1 MGRSIAGKIKIN
13 SFADLVGGGQDGAA
27 EVPLSDL
34 HEFKDHPFRVLDD
47 EKMEETV
54 QSIKERGVLV
64 PGIARPDPDGGYE
77 LISGHRR
84 KRACELAG
92 LSTMLI
98 LIRKYTDDEAV
109 CIMVDSNIQRED
121 ILPSEKAKA
130 YRMKFDAM
138 KHQGSKD
145 GGITLNQLAE
155 SSGESGKTIQRYI
168 WLTRLSESLMGY
180 VDNKKLHFTSGVELS
195 FLNEKEQKWV
205 EEFIRKGVMIS
216 TSQASELKSY
226 SGRKEL
232 TKSVMELI
240 LVPKKL
246 KARRFVMNAEKL
258 SGYFS
263 DNVTDEEIEDTIF
276 RLLDAWIKDR

>member
-1 MGRSIAGKIKIN
+1 
-13 SFADLVGGGQDGAA
+13 
-27 EVPLSDL
+27 
-34 HEFKDHPFRVLDD
+34 
-47 EKMEETV
+47 
-54 QSIKERGVLV
+54 
-64 PGIARPDPDGGYE
+64 
-77 LISGHRR
+77 
-84 KRACELAG
+84 
-92 LSTMLI
+92 
-98 LIRKYTDDEAV
+98 
-109 CIMVDSNIQRED
+109 
-121 ILPSEKAKA
+121 
-130 YRMKFDAM
+130 
-138 KHQGSKD
+138 
-145 GGITLNQLAE
+145 
-155 SSGESGKTIQRYI
+155 
-168 WLTRLSESLMGY
+168 MGY